1 MEPSRLPTAEEVE
14 VQATAECPISDV
26 EQPTQPKRNGRY
38 RCKRKSRMHEA
49 AKIIEGDEHDARR
62 LGGSVD
68 GVFGPAPF
76 DSSVDEDEAARKR
89 GSGHRWRSA
98 EMRRKRS
105 EKSVCK

>member
-14 VQATAECPISDV
+14 VQATAQCPISDV
-26 EQPTQPKRNGRY
+26 EQPTQPKRDGRY

-68 GVFGPAPF
+68 GVFGPAP
-76 DSSVDEDEAARKR
+76 VDEDEATRKR
-89 GSGHRWRSA
+89 SGYRCRSGKKRS
-98 EMRRKRS
+98 ERS
-105 EKSVCK
+105 EKSVCT